1 MILRKISYKNL
12 IDSNFQ
18 KLSLLLQFSARS
30 WKPCRNQDSIR
41 DRTTNQRDRRQK
53 LVGSPSNSV
62 NVTYISV

>member
-30 WKPCRNQDSIR
+30 WKPCRNVLLPSILGIDEGRMYLNGTMAAGSDPER
-41 DRTTNQRDRRQK
+41 DVI
-53 LVGSPSNSV
+53 L
-62 NVTYISV
+62 